1 MSLILVFT
9 LATLR
14 RYIKVVI
21 LSKRHYVFLSLYASI
36 MSGRTLYVGSSHLV
50 PVEMVW
56 PPQVFTLSWVRKTS
70 PATRLGCRPASRY
83 PGCKGW
89 KNCCRDDTPV
99 PSGQQEFGNM
109 ACSTSV
115 STNKSHHSPGRK
127 WPGDSHWRVPQGL
140 SRVTEKMS
148 HLDCW
153 PPSATGKGKK
163 NRHWPHH
170 TTGSLAP
177 VHTRCLRLHSAT
189 PFSSD
194 NHQLW
199 RRYQHHQPA
208 PGRWNTTSEA
218 DPASWH
224 GQEEASMPRQ
234 HPSEPSWH
242 RHSDHGYPI
251 GVYLNSSKLFS
262 RLFSEPPLWQEIIQ
276 WLAIIKF
283 AVPFSQSH
291 DVNIYTC
298 YSYVQVYKD
307 QQCTPEPVVTRW
319 SKSLVSMYIHSV
331 WMIYTCY
338 EFIHIWKE
346 TSNTPQSQ
354 T

>member
-1 MSLILVFT
+1 MYFSLCTPLSCLVVHSTLVVHTWCLWRWCGPHRCSHTILGGKEYLKDSRVSRKKCLT
-9 LATLR
+9 LIAD
-14 RYIKVVI
+14 
-21 LSKRHYVFLSLYASI
+21 
-36 MSGRTLYVGSSHLV
+36 
-50 PVEMVW
+50 
-56 PPQVFTLSWVRKTS
+56 PQVLRERARKIATDLST
-70 PATRLGCRPASRY
+70 Y
-83 PGCKGW
+83 
-89 KNCCRDDTPV
+89 
-99 PSGQQEFGNM
+99 QM
-109 ACSTSV
+109 STSA
-115 STNKSHHSPGRK
+115 H
-127 WPGDSHWRVPQGL
+127 
-140 SRVTEKMS
+140 
-148 HLDCW
+148 
-153 PPSATGKGKK
+153 
-163 NRHWPHH
+163 
-170 TTGSLAP
+170 
-177 VHTRCLRLHSAT
+177 AT

-224 GQEEASMPRQ
+224 GQEGASMPRR

-262 RLFSEPPLWQEIIQ
+262 RFFSEPPLWQEIIQ

-283 AVPFSQSH
+283 GVPFSQSH

-307 QQCTPEPVVTRW
+307 QQCTPEPIVTRW
-319 SKSLVSMYIHSV
+319 SKSLVSMCIHSV